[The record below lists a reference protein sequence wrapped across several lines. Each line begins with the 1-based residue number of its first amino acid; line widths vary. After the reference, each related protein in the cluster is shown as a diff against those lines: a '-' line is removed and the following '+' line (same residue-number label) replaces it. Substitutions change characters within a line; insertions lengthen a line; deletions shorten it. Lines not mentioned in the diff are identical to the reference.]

1 VIASPRLVVTLV
13 VSMTMLA
20 ALAPTTA
27 SAQQSERYS
36 HRELQLLLTD
46 AVNPHDYQKLADYF
60 HHQHLLF
67 RAKAES
73 ALNDY
78 AVHAGRF
85 TMASKFMTRAEVAAR
100 VYGHYC
106 FKAEENEKLASR
118 YDGLLNQFGIKP
130 PPIESGSIV
139 SVKSLLMESTRR

>member
-1 VIASPRLVVTLV
+1 MIGSPQWAVTV
-13 VSMTMLA
+13 VSMSMLA
-20 ALAPTTA
+20 TLAPARA
-27 SAQQSERYS
+27 SGQQPERYG

-46 AVNPHDYQKLADYF
+46 AVDPHDYQKLAAYF
-60 HHQHLLF
+60 HHQQLLF

-73 ALNDY
+73 TLNEYAL
-78 AVHAGRF
+78 HAGRF

-100 VYGHYC
+100 VSGHYR